1 MKIKTKF
8 NIKQDVKLVT
18 DIEGR
23 KRKVVKIIIADKGY
37 KEYFLVCGLEQSSH
51 AECEIEAY
59 KQQPKNHV
67 AGFHNKE

>member
-8 NIKQDVKLVT
+8 DPGQSVQLVT
-18 DIEGR
+18 DDEK
-23 KRKVVKIIIADKGY
+23 KRRIVVSFSVFSKTYIQY
-37 KEYFLVCGLEQSSH
+37 VLSCGLENSSH
-51 AECEIEAY
+51 SECEIEEW